1 MADAEPAWH
10 ALPASELAARHGVDP
25 SVGLGD
31 EAVRRQRERFG
42 PNALP
47 PPPKPS
53 ALRQFLGQFLN
64 PLVGTLL
71 AAAAIAVG
79 VAVWGHEGAESGLSR
94 YSDAIAILTIVVV
107 NALIGFYQERKAEKA
122 LDALMKLSAARC
134 KVLRGGEALVL
145 DAKELVPGDVVLL
158 EAGDRVPADLR
169 LLTTTELQTVE
180 GELTGEST
188 PVEKAADVALDDTA
202 PIADRATMVFS
213 GTTVV
218 HGEGRGLVA
227 ATGRE
232 TQVGR
237 VGKMLADVE
246 KGKSPLEEAIDTFG
260 TRILWICVAIS
271 AALFVIGAVKGNVA
285 WHVLLLT
292 AVSAAVAAIPEGLP
306 AITSITLALGMQ
318 RMAQRGAILR
328 KLAAVETLGCATVV
342 CTDKTGTLTRNEMT
356 VRVVDVEGHALTVTG
371 EGYEGRGELR
381 EGDRAL
387 DDLPDAVQ
395 QTVRVAAVA
404 NTARLAT
411 KSGGTEVLG
420 DPTEAALLALAAK
433 VRVERASA
441 LGLRE
446 EVYTIP
452 FNSARKRMTVVTREG
467 PSGLYT
473 AYVKGA
479 VDVLLPRCDKVLTDA
494 GAVPLD
500 DAGRAAIARRAE
512 AHSAKALRV
521 LAMAV
526 REGGDELLDRE
537 EADRGLTFVGMVGM
551 IDPPRAEA
559 KGAIAEAREAGIRVV
574 MITGDHPT
582 TARAIAEELG
592 LWEEGARAVT
602 GEELGRMDDAALAAA
617 LPHVR
622 VFARVDPEH
631 KLRIVQVLQGEGRE
645 TVAMTGDGVN
655 DAPAIKQAAIGVAMG
670 KSGTDVAREAADMV
684 LQDDNFATII
694 EAVREGRAI
703 YRNIQKSIFFL
714 LSSNAGLCVAVF
726 LTSFFPASVAPPL
739 SALQI
744 LWINLVTNGLPA
756 LALGVD
762 PPEPGQ
768 MREAPRA
775 QGTPLLERTDL
786 TGIGLVGILMGL
798 SAVAVYFLP
807 LWGDAHTAAEVA
819 RSKQTL
825 VFTVLAC
832 QPLAHA
838 FNCRSRTASIVKL
851 GFFTNRLLVAAVL
864 VSGAIHAAS
873 LTVPALRPVFGS
885 DHAWSAAEL
894 WALAGFTALPILA
907 VELGKLLGF
916 GRAREATKR

>member
-79 VAVWGHEGAESGLSR
+79 VAVWGHEGGGSGLSR

-246 KGKSPLEEAIDTFG
+246 KGKSPLEEAIDDFG

-292 AVSAAVAAIPEGLP
+292 AVSVAVAAIPEGLP

-356 VRVVDVEGHALTVTG
+356 VRVVDVEGYVCAHVRGVTFG
-371 EGYEGRGELR
+371 LERGGDVASWPERRNERPEHSAPGLR
-381 EGDRAL
+381 
-387 DDLPDAVQ
+387 Q
-395 QTVRVAAVA
+395 
-404 NTARLAT
+404 
-411 KSGGTEVLG
+411 
-420 DPTEAALLALAAK
+420 
-433 VRVERASA
+433 ASA
-441 LGLRE
+441 HAGLPVE
-446 EVYTIP
+446 
-452 FNSARKRMTVVTREG
+452 
-467 PSGLYT
+467 
-473 AYVKGA
+473 
-479 VDVLLPRCDKVLTDA
+479 
-494 GAVPLD
+494 
-500 DAGRAAIARRAE
+500 
-512 AHSAKALRV
+512 HHRV
-521 LAMAV
+521 
-526 REGGDELLDRE
+526 RE
-537 EADRGLTFVGMVGM
+537 EARVRHGQAQHDAGIGER
-551 IDPPRAEA
+551 PCP
-559 KGAIAEAREAGIRVV
+559 ARE
-574 MITGDHPT
+574 HP
-582 TARAIAEELG
+582 
-592 LWEEGARAVT
+592 
-602 GEELGRMDDAALAAA
+602 
-617 LPHVR
+617 PHR
-622 VFARVDPEH
+622 
-631 KLRIVQVLQGEGRE
+631 
-645 TVAMTGDGVN
+645 
-655 DAPAIKQAAIGVAMG
+655 
-670 KSGTDVAREAADMV
+670 S
-684 LQDDNFATII
+684 
-694 EAVREGRAI
+694 EGRALP
-703 YRNIQKSIFFL
+703 RDRA
-714 LSSNAGLCVAVF
+714 AGLGVEPVDVHGERAARELEAPVERSD
-726 LTSFFPASVAPPL
+726 LDVDGDSVAG
-739 SALQI
+739 A
-744 LWINLVTNGLPA
+744 
-756 LALGVD
+756 
-762 PPEPGQ
+762 PEYPCV
-768 MREAPRA
+768 MH
-775 QGTPLLERTDL
+775 
-786 TGIGLVGILMGL
+786 VN
-798 SAVAVYFLP
+798 VA
-807 LWGDAHTAAEVA
+807 E
-819 RSKQTL
+819 
-825 VFTVLAC
+825 
-832 QPLAHA
+832 
-838 FNCRSRTASIVKL
+838 
-851 GFFTNRLLVAAVL
+851 
-864 VSGAIHAAS
+864 
-873 LTVPALRPVFGS
+873 
-885 DHAWSAAEL
+885 AEL
-894 WALAGFTALPILA
+894 RAGA
-907 VELGKLLGF
+907 
-916 GRAREATKR
+916 